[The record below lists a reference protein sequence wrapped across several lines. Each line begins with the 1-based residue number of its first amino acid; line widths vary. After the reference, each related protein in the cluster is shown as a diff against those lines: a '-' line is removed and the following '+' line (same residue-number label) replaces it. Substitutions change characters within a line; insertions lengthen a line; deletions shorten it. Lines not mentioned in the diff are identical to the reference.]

1 MPKKKLFKNSAC
13 SHSFCC
19 YYLGILNKTISS
31 WSQVPI
37 GFFNREI
44 NQKCLKNV
52 IFRKSFANKKW
63 VRYVAGQGMPCLW
76 NKIATNEFPPPRSQ
90 MAQQSR
96 LAASIITAACWQ
108 QLLFFNAVYVFIPGM
123 AYIFTTTTTIH
134 FKWEQGVSSVIF
146 FFKSE
151 HS

>member
-1 MPKKKLFKNSAC
+1 
-13 SHSFCC
+13 
-19 YYLGILNKTISS
+19 
-31 WSQVPI
+31 
-37 GFFNREI
+37 
-44 NQKCLKNV
+44 
-52 IFRKSFANKKW
+52 
-63 VRYVAGQGMPCLW
+63 MPCLW

-146 FFKSE
+146 FLNQNIASITIFFSQHKERGSFLWYVLLFLMKLAASHISTSTLPVFSTAFFHQE
-151 HS
+151 DSKAEGDATFVMGAA